1 MSIIDKNYETRRIMK
16 GLNSILTIIWIST
29 ILVGCSE
36 KNLQSE
42 SQIKEEI
49 QYQLDKCVK
58 AVETKDIELYM
69 DLIPEDFVIYDESGE
84 IIGREKQREYTLRD
98 WSIIDRT
105 LNNKYIA
112 DSIKVSG
119 DSAIVFTSQRWERL
133 MFQRD
138 GETMDT
144 VLTTQRHIETWKKTK
159 KGWLNY
165 DVKELG
171 GQVFVNGIEYNN

>member
-1 MSIIDKNYETRRIMK
+1 MK
-16 GLNSILTIIWIST
+16 RHKDILTIILLNL
-29 ILVGCSE
+29 ILVSCST
-36 KNLQSE
+36 NNRQSE
-42 SQIKEEI
+42 SRIKDEI
-49 QYQLDKCVK
+49 QNQLDKCVK

-84 IIGREKQREYTLRD
+84 IISREKQREYTLRD

-105 LNNKYIA
+105 LTNTYFA
-112 DSIKVSG
+112 DSIKIYG

-138 GETMDT
+138 GKTTDT
-144 VLTTQRHIETWKKTK
+144 VLTTQKHIETWKRTK

-171 GQVFVNGIEYNN
+171 GQVFINGKEYQN

>member
-1 MSIIDKNYETRRIMK
+1 MK
-16 GLNSILTIIWIST
+16 APNPILTILLLNTLLLACST
-29 ILVGCSE
+29 
-36 KNLQSE
+36 NDRPSE

-49 QYQLDKCVK
+49 QSQLDKCVQ
-58 AVETKDIELYM
+58 AVATKDIELYM
-69 DLIPEDFVIYDESGE
+69 DLIPEDFVIYDESGDT
-84 IIGREKQREYTLRD
+84 ISREEQRAYALRD

-105 LNNKYIA
+105 LSNQYTA
-112 DSIKVSG
+112 DSLKISG

-138 GETMDT
+138 GKTLDT
-144 VLTTQRHIETWKKTK
+144 VLTTQKHMETWKKTN

-171 GQVFVNGIEYNN
+171 GQVFINGKEYQH

>member
-1 MSIIDKNYETRRIMK
+1 MK
-16 GLNSILTIIWIST
+16 ELKTILTIILLNT
-29 ILVGCSE
+29 ILLGCST
-36 KNLQSE
+36 NTQQSE
-42 SQIKEEI
+42 SQIKGEI
-49 QYQLDKCVK
+49 QNQLDKCVK

-84 IIGREKQREYTLRD
+84 IISRAKQREYTLRD

-105 LNNKYIA
+105 LSNQYIA
-112 DSIKVSG
+112 DSINITG

-138 GETMDT
+138 GKTTDT
-144 VLTTQRHIETWKKTK
+144 ILTTQKHIETWRKTK

-171 GQVFVNGIEYNN
+171 GRVFINGKEYQN

>member
-1 MSIIDKNYETRRIMK
+1 MK
-16 GLNSILTIIWIST
+16 ILIKLSGFILLNTIFLNCST
-29 ILVGCSE
+29 NNI
-36 KNLQSE
+36 QSE
-42 SQIKEEI
+42 SQIRAEI
-49 QYQLDKCVK
+49 QNQLDKCIK

-69 DLIPEDFVIYDESGE
+69 DLIPEDFIIYDESGE
-84 IIGREKQREYTLRD
+84 IISREKQKEYTLRD

-105 LNNKYIA
+105 LSNKYIA
-112 DSIKVSG
+112 DSIKING

-138 GETMDT
+138 GKATDT
-144 VLTTQRHIETWKKTK
+144 VLTTQKHIETWKRTK

-171 GQVFVNGIEYNN
+171 GQVFINGKEYQN